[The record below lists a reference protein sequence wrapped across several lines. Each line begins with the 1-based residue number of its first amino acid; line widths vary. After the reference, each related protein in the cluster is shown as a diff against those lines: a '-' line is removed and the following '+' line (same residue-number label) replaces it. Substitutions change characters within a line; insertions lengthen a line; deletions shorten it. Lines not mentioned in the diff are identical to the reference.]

1 MRAGRPPTQI
11 IRVAQLARSR
21 ICVLLILVTPACNS
35 PKSATADAGEETGRT
50 RAATAPTSSPSAV
63 ATIEGSIRVSGKIPS
78 LPPLQTSDAV
88 ARVCGVEVP
97 DRTLAV
103 GEGGGLADAV
113 VFLAEADVAPLDGPA
128 SGRSPAVIDQRK
140 CEYWPPVVAVRA
152 GTEVEFRNSDP
163 LLHNVHGKDSGA
175 PFNFAMP
182 VQGLTVRKALP
193 RSPEVLRLSCDVH
206 PWMRAV
212 VRTFNHPYFALTD
225 ARGHYR
231 LSAVPAGRRKL
242 GFWHQRFPEKTIE
255 LEALPSRAN
264 QADLE
269 WSANELRR

>member
-1 MRAGRPPTQI
+1 M
-11 IRVAQLARSR
+11 
-21 ICVLLILVTPACNS
+21 
-35 PKSATADAGEETGRT
+35 
-50 RAATAPTSSPSAV
+50 
-63 ATIEGSIRVSGKIPS
+63 IEGSVRVSGKIPS
-78 LPPLQTSDAV
+78 LALLKTSDAV
-88 ARVCGVEVP
+88 AKVCGVEVP